1 MIDRATAWFSSKR
14 WTPFDFQLDCWRAYL
29 DGKSGLLHAPTGA
42 GKTLAV
48 WLAPLLEHATSTT
61 TEPLRILWITPLRAL
76 SNDTAQALLA
86 PVRDLNLPFTV
97 QTRTGDTS
105 SHLRAKQRKAPPSAL
120 ITTPESL
127 SILLSYPE
135 AAAYFSTLRA
145 VIVDEWHEL
154 LSSKR
159 GVLTEL
165 ALARL
170 RTLAPSLRTWGLSAT
185 LANLDEAAR
194 ALVGHDAPAPALV
207 HAPARRDYRIET
219 ILPPT
224 LDRFPWAGHIGIRLL
239 DQVIDAILSSGT
251 TLLFTNTRSQS
262 EIWFR
267 EILRRRPDLLGRIAI
282 HHGSLDRD
290 IRQEVEAMLRA
301 DGQPSSQL
309 RCVVCTSSLD
319 LGVDFTPVDQVIQI
333 GSPRGVARLLQRAGR
348 SGHRPGAVSRILC
361 VPTNAL
367 DLLDFA
373 AARDAANAGL
383 VEPRA
388 PLHKPLDVLA
398 QHLVTVGCGGGF
410 DEPALLNEVRSTAAY
425 HDLSDD
431 EWKWA
436 MEFSHQGGPSLHAYP
451 RFARITHTDARWRVA
466 SPIIAR
472 NHRMDIGVIVADA
485 AVSVQYRSG
494 RVLGSIEESFISRL
508 TPGDRFVFAGRT
520 LELIR
525 LREMTAHVRPARK
538 ATRAVP
544 RWQGSKMPLSSH
556 LASAV
561 RKRLADASRGVF
573 EGPELTLLRPLLE
586 LQASISRIPAPDEL
600 LIETLSTRDGHHAFL
615 FPFAGRLAHEA
626 LAPLLAW
633 RISQRDQRTIQTVV
647 NDFGIE
653 LLSNLPLTL
662 CEADWRAALS
672 PDNLVDDLL
681 RAINA
686 GELAR
691 RQFRE
696 IARIA
701 GLTPQGYPG
710 RPSPARRL
718 QASSDMFFD
727 VFTDFDPGNLLL
739 SQARREVL
747 EGQFEITRVRDSL
760 DWMSRAPLL
769 LISPPDL
776 TPLSFPLWAESLR
789 ATTVSTQ
796 RWEDRVRDM
805 VVRLERANTP
815 AARQAK
821 PDRAPRKRKPSNAP
835 RH

>member
-1 MIDRATAWFSSKR
+1 MIDRATAWFRSKGWR
-14 WTPFDFQLDCWRAYL
+14 PFDFQRDCWSAYL
-29 DGKSGLLHAPTGA
+29 AGQSGLLHAPTGA

-48 WLAPLLEHATSTT
+48 WLAPLLEHAPTASP
-61 TEPLRILWITPLRAL
+61 EPLRVLWITPLRAL
-76 SNDTAQALLA
+76 SNDTASALLS
-86 PVRDLNLPFTV
+86 PVRELEIPWTV

-105 SHLRAKQRKAPPSAL
+105 TSLRARQRKSPPSAL
-120 ITTPESL
+120 LTTPESL

-135 AAAYFSTLRA
+135 CASYFSTLRA

-154 LSSKR
+154 LSTKR

-170 RTLAPSLRTWGLSAT
+170 RTLAPGLRTWGLSAT

-194 ALVGHDAPAPALV
+194 SLVGHDAPPPALI
-207 HAPARRDYRIET
+207 HAPARRHAHIQT
-219 ILPPT
+219 ILPQS
-224 LDRFPWAGHIGIRLL
+224 LDRFPWSGHIGIRLL

-251 TLLFTNTRSQS
+251 SLLFTNTRSQS

-267 EILRRRPDLLGRIAI
+267 EILRRRPDLLGAVAI

-290 IRQEVEAMLRA
+290 IRQRVESLLRA
-301 DGQPSSQL
+301 DGQTTSEL

-348 SGHRPGAVSRILC
+348 SGHRPGATSRILC

-373 AARDAANAGL
+373 AARDAAEAGL
-383 VEPRA
+383 VEPRK
-388 PLHKPLDVLA
+388 PLQKPLDVLA
-398 QHLVTVGCGGGF
+398 QHLVTVASGGGF
-410 DEPALLNEVRSTAAY
+410 EEAALLREVRTTSAY
-425 HDLSDD
+425 ADLTD
-431 EWKWA
+431 EEWTWA

-451 RFARITHTDARWRVA
+451 RFARITPRDCGWQVA
-466 SPIIAR
+466 SPTIAA

-485 AVSVQYRSG
+485 AVRVQYRGG
-494 RVLGSIEESFISRL
+494 RTLGSIEESFISRL
-508 TPGDRFVFAGRT
+508 VPGNRFVFAGRT
-520 LELIR
+520 LELVR
-525 LREMTAHVRPARK
+525 LHAMTALVKPARK
-538 ATRAVP
+538 ATSAVP

-556 LASAV
+556 LAGAV
-561 RKRLADASRGVF
+561 RRRLAEAARGEYV
-573 EGPELTLLRPLLE
+573 GPEMSLLRPLLE
-586 LQASISRIPAPDEL
+586 LQSSISRIPAPDEL
-600 LIETLSTRDGHHAFL
+600 LIETLTTHEGHHAFL

-626 LAPLLAW
+626 LGPLLAW
-633 RISQRDQRTIQTVV
+633 RISQHDHRTVRTVV

-653 LLSNLPLTL
+653 LLSNLRL
-662 CEADWRAALS
+662 ERSEHEWRAALS
-672 PDNLVDDLL
+672 PENLLDDIL
-681 RAINA
+681 RALNA

-710 RPSPARRL
+710 RPSPMRRL
-718 QASSDMFFD
+718 QASSEMFFD
-727 VFTDFDPGNLLL
+727 VFSEFDPENLLL
-739 SQARREVL
+739 IQARREVL
-747 EGQFEITRVRDSL
+747 EGQFEISRVRDSL
-760 DWMSRAPLL
+760 EWMSRAPLL
-769 LISPPDL
+769 LISPPGL

-805 VVRLERANTP
+805 VVRLERAHSPSANADTASKP
-815 AARQAK
+815 AR
-821 PDRAPRKRKPSNAP
+821 RRKITHANRD
-835 RH
+835 